1 MHARLIDIA
10 RYGVCDSTDTPQ
22 DDLRCSRGIAL
33 ALIVAVPCW
42 ALLGMLAALAIRWL
56 S

>member
-22 DDLRCSRGIAL
+22 DNLAPARGIAL
-33 ALIVAVPCW
+33 ALIASVPVW
-42 ALLGMLAALAIRWL
+42 ALIAMLAALAWRWV
-56 S
+56 